1 MIATV
6 NFIKYQRQSAGAL
19 SRVSTYVK
27 QEQKTEG
34 QRLVSGLNC
43 SPQFSVQEF
52 LATRQM
58 HRKESP
64 VYFYHYTQAF
74 HPEENI
80 TGSAAHKLA
89 TEFAE
94 KAWPGCEVL
103 VATHTDAD
111 HIHSH
116 FIVNAVR
123 FDDGKMLRQ
132 GPATLQHLRT
142 LSDELCMQYGYSV
155 LPSHRQKKTDGLSTR
170 EYRSAAKG
178 QSWKFRLINTIENC
192 MRYAGSREEFIRLME
207 SEGYQVKWTKDRKNI
222 TYTTPQGK
230 KCRDD
235 RLHGDKFWK
244 EVMEREFR
252 IREEIFHG
260 RIDGEKQAYCTAQ
273 DGEPSHREGVGTDDG
288 ITVPGHQATGTDY
301 EMCGRIPGSA
311 QPAWSGRTSD
321 SDGGGTK
328 NPAADGGE
336 DRTGWE
342 EERGAYFVSQG
353 LAAPAPAGMALGHP
367 DLSGIGSSLLHLGY
381 RLEQSVDAPLPTVP
395 VSEHIDRKRWAELQR
410 KRIAAGHK
418 ADDHEEQIQGQQMG

>member
-1 MIATV
+1 MATV

-19 SRVSTYVK
+19 ARVSAYVK

-34 QRLVSGLNC
+34 QRLVSGINC
-43 SPQFSVQEF
+43 SPQLSVQEF

-58 HRKESP
+58 YRKESP

-80 TGSAAHKLA
+80 TGAAAHNLA
-89 TEFAE
+89 KEFAE

-132 GPATLQHLRT
+132 GPTTLQHLRE

-155 LPSHRQKKTDGLSTR
+155 LPSQRQRKTDGLSVR
-170 EYRSAAKG
+170 EYRSAVKG
-178 QSWKFRLINTIENC
+178 QSWKFRLMNTIENC

-207 SEGYQVKWTKDRKNI
+207 SEGYQVKWTKERKNI
-222 TYTTPQGK
+222 TYTTPQGR

-235 RLHGDKFWK
+235 RLHGEKFWK

-252 IREEIFHG
+252 IREEIFRG
-260 RIDGEKQAYCTAQ
+260 RIDGEEQAHRTAQ
-273 DGEPSHREGVGTDDG
+273 GGESSHREGVGANDSL
-288 ITVPGHQATGTDY
+288 TVPDCQTTGTVS
-301 EMCGRIPGSA
+301 EMGGGIPGPA
-311 QPAWSGRTSD
+311 QSVWSERAPD
-321 SDGGGTK
+321 SDGGGTES
-328 NPAADGGE
+328 PSSDSREDG
-336 DRTGWE
+336 TGWE
-342 EERGAYFVSQG
+342 KERAAYFAAQG

-367 DLSGIGSSLLHLGY
+367 DLGGIGSSLLHLGY

>member
-1 MIATV
+1 MATV

-19 SRVSTYVK
+19 SRVSAYVK
-27 QEQKTEG
+27 QGQKTEG
-34 QRLVSGLNC
+34 QRLVSGINC

-80 TGSAAHKLA
+80 TGAAAHKLA

-123 FDDGKMLRQ
+123 PDNGKMLRQ
-132 GPATLQHLRT
+132 GPTTLRHLRE

-155 LPSHRQKKTDGLSTR
+155 LPSQRQKKTDGLSAR

-178 QSWKFRLINTIENC
+178 QSWKFLLMNTIENC

-207 SEGYQVKWTKDRKNI
+207 SEGYQVKWTKDRKSI
-222 TYTTPQGK
+222 TYTTPQGR

-235 RLHGDKFWK
+235 RLHGNKFWK

-260 RIDGEKQAYCTAQ
+260 RIDGEEQAHRTAQ
-273 DGEPSHREGVGTDDG
+273 NGEPSHRERVGADDG
-288 ITVPGHQATGTDY
+288 ITIPGHQTTGTVG
-301 EMCGRIPGSA
+301 EMGGGIPGPA
-311 QPAWSGRTSD
+311 QPAWSVRTPG
-321 SDGGGTK
+321 SDGGGTE
-328 NPAADGGE
+328 NPAADGGK
-336 DRTGWE
+336 DGTGWE
-342 EERGAYFVSQG
+342 KERAAYFVSQG
-353 LAAPAPAGMALGHP
+353 LAAPAPAGMALGHS
-367 DLSGIGSSLLHLGY
+367 DLTGLVGNLVQWGRH
-381 RLEQSVDAPLPTVP
+381 LEQSAGTPLPTIP
-395 VSEHIDRKRWAELQR
+395 VSGHIDRKRWVELQR
-410 KRIAAGHK
+410 KRVATGHR
-418 ADDHEEQIQGQQMG
+418 ADDHEEQQTWQQKM

>member
-1 MIATV
+1 MATV

-19 SRVSTYVK
+19 SRVSAYVK

-34 QRLVSGLNC
+34 QRLVGGINC
-43 SPQFSVQEF
+43 SPQLSVQEF
-52 LATRQM
+52 LSTRQM
-58 HRKESP
+58 SRKESP
-64 VYFYHYTQAF
+64 VYFYHYPQAF

-80 TGSAAHKLA
+80 TGAAAHKLA
-89 TEFAE
+89 KEFAE

-132 GPATLQHLRT
+132 GPTTLQHLRE

-155 LPSHRQKKTDGLSTR
+155 LPSQRQRKTDGLSVR
-170 EYRSAAKG
+170 EYRSAVKG
-178 QSWKFRLINTIENC
+178 QSWKFRLMNTIENC

-207 SEGYQVKWTKDRKNI
+207 SEGYQVKWTKERKNI
-222 TYTTPQGK
+222 TYTTPQGR

-260 RIDGEKQAYCTAQ
+260 RIDGEEQAHRTAQ
-273 DGEPSHREGVGTDDG
+273 SREPSHRKRVGTADG
-288 ITVPGHQATGTDY
+288 LTVPNHQAAGAAG
-301 EMCGRIPGSA
+301 EMGGGIPSPA
-311 QPAWSGRTSD
+311 QPAWSERTPD
-321 SDGGGTK
+321 SDGGGTE

-336 DRTGWE
+336 DGTGWE
-342 EERGAYFVSQG
+342 KERAAYLASQG
-353 LAAPAPAGMALGHP
+353 LAAPAPAGMALGHS
-367 DLSGIGSSLLHLGY
+367 DFDSIGRSLIHLGY
-381 RLEQSVDAPLPTVP
+381 RLEQSADAPLPSVP
-395 VSEHIDRKRWAELQR
+395 VSGHIDRKRWEELQR
-410 KRIAAGHK
+410 KRIAAGHRP
-418 ADDHEEQIQGQQMG
+418 DDHEEHIQGQQMG

>member
-1 MIATV
+1 MATV

-19 SRVSTYVK
+19 SRVSAYVK

-34 QRLVSGLNC
+34 QRLVSGINC

-80 TGSAAHKLA
+80 TGAAAHKLA
-89 TEFAE
+89 KEFAE

-123 FDDGKMLRQ
+123 PDNGKMLQQ
-132 GPATLQHLRT
+132 GPTTLRHLRE

-155 LPSHRQKKTDGLSTR
+155 LPSQRQKKTDGLSAR

-178 QSWKFRLINTIENC
+178 QSWKFLLMNTIENC

-207 SEGYQVKWTKDRKNI
+207 SEGYQVKWTKDRKSI
-222 TYTTPQGK
+222 TYTTPQGR

-235 RLHGDKFWK
+235 RLHGNKFWK

-252 IREEIFHG
+252 IREELLYG
-260 RIDGEKQAYCTAQ
+260 RIDGEEQAHRTAQ
-273 DGEPSHREGVGTDDG
+273 DGEPSHREGVGTADG
-288 ITVPGHQATGTDY
+288 LTVSDHQATGTVGKTD
-301 EMCGRIPGSA
+301 ERIPGPA
-311 QPAWSGRTSD
+311 QPVPGDRET
-321 SDGGGTK
+321 GGGGERT
-328 NPAADGGE
+328 DGDPSSGNGHG
-336 DRTGWE
+336 TGWE
-342 EERGAYFVSQG
+342 KERAAYFVSQG
-353 LAAPAPAGMALGHP
+353 LSAPAPAGMALGHS
-367 DLSGIGSSLLHLGY
+367 DLDSIGRSLIHLGY
-381 RLEQSVDAPLPTVP
+381 RLEQSADAPLPTVP
-395 VSEHIDRKRWAELQR
+395 VSGHIDRKRWEELQR
-410 KRIAAGHK
+410 KRIAAGHRP
-418 ADDHEEQIQGQQMG
+418 DDHEEHIQGQQMG

>member
-1 MIATV
+1 MATV

-19 SRVSTYVK
+19 SRVSAYVK
-27 QEQKTEG
+27 QEQKTES
-34 QRLVSGLNC
+34 QRLVSGINC
-43 SPQFSVQEF
+43 SPQLSVQEF
-52 LATRQM
+52 LATRKM
-58 HRKESP
+58 YHKESP

-80 TGSAAHKLA
+80 TGVAAHKLA

-123 FDDGKMLRQ
+123 PDDGKMLRQ
-132 GPATLQHLRT
+132 GPTTLRHLRE
-142 LSDELCMQYGYSV
+142 LSDELCMRYGYSV
-155 LPSHRQKKTDGLSTR
+155 LPSQRQKKTDGLSAR
-170 EYRSAAKG
+170 EYRSAVKG
-178 QSWKFRLINTIENC
+178 QSWKFRLMNTIENC

-207 SEGYQVKWTKDRKNI
+207 SEGYRVKWTKDRKNI
-222 TYTTPQGK
+222 TYTTPQGR

-252 IREEIFHG
+252 IREEILHG
-260 RIDGEKQAYCTAQ
+260 RIDGEEQAHRTAQ
-273 DGEPSHREGVGTDDG
+273 NGEPSHREGVGTDDG
-288 ITVPGHQATGTDY
+288 LTAPDHQVAGASG
-301 EMCGRIPGSA
+301 EMGGGIPGPTQSA
-311 QPAWSGRTSD
+311 RSERAPG
-321 SDGGGTK
+321 SDGGGTES
-328 NPAADGGE
+328 PAADSGE
-336 DRTGWE
+336 DGTGWE
-342 EERGAYFVSQG
+342 KERAAYFASQG

-367 DLSGIGSSLLHLGY
+367 DLGGIGSSLIHLGY
-381 RLEQSVDAPLPTVP
+381 RLEQSAESLPPTVP
-395 VSEHIDRKRWAELQR
+395 MTEHIDRKRWAELQR

>member
-1 MIATV
+1 MATV

-19 SRVSTYVK
+19 SRVSAYVK

-34 QRLVSGLNC
+34 QRLVSGINC

-80 TGSAAHKLA
+80 TGAAAHKLA
-89 TEFAE
+89 KEFAE

-116 FIVNAVR
+116 FIVNAVQPN
-123 FDDGKMLRQ
+123 DGKMLRQ
-132 GPATLQHLRT
+132 GPTTLQHLRE

-155 LPSHRQKKTDGLSTR
+155 LPSQRQKKTDGLSTR

-178 QSWKFRLINTIENC
+178 QSWKFRLMNTIENC

-207 SEGYQVKWTKDRKNI
+207 SEGYQVKWTKERKNI
-222 TYTTPQGK
+222 TYTTPQGR

-235 RLHGDKFWK
+235 RLHGNKFWK

-260 RIDGEKQAYCTAQ
+260 RIDGEEQAHRTAQ
-273 DGEPSHREGVGTDDG
+273 NGEPSHRERVGADDG
-288 ITVPGHQATGTDY
+288 ITIPDHQTTGTVGEMGGGIPGPAQPVPGDRETG
-301 EMCGRIPGSA
+301 
-311 QPAWSGRTSD
+311 
-321 SDGGGTK
+321 
-328 NPAADGGE
+328 DGGE
-336 DRTGWE
+336 RTDGDPSSGNGHGTGWE
-342 EERGAYFVSQG
+342 KERAAYFVSQG
-353 LAAPAPAGMALGHP
+353 LAAPAPAGMALGHS
-367 DLSGIGSSLLHLGY
+367 DFDSIGRSLIHLGY
-381 RLEQSVDAPLPTVP
+381 RLEQSADAPLPSVP
-395 VSEHIDRKRWAELQR
+395 VSGHIDRKRWEELQR
-410 KRIAAGHK
+410 KRVATGHR
-418 ADDHEEQIQGQQMG
+418 ADDHEEQNQGQQMG

>member
-1 MIATV
+1 MATV

-19 SRVSTYVK
+19 SRVSAYVK

-34 QRLVSGLNC
+34 QRLVSGINC

-80 TGSAAHKLA
+80 TGAAAHKLA
-89 TEFAE
+89 KEFAE

-123 FDDGKMLRQ
+123 PDNGKMLQQ
-132 GPATLQHLRT
+132 GPTTLRHLRE

-155 LPSHRQKKTDGLSTR
+155 LPSQRQKKTDGLSAR

-178 QSWKFRLINTIENC
+178 QSWKFLLMNTIENC

-207 SEGYQVKWTKDRKNI
+207 SEGYQVKWTKDRKSI
-222 TYTTPQGK
+222 TYTTPQGR

-235 RLHGDKFWK
+235 RLHGNKFWK

-252 IREEIFHG
+252 IREEILYG
-260 RIDGEKQAYCTAQ
+260 RIDGKEQAHRTAQ
-273 DGEPSHREGVGTDDG
+273 GREPPHREGVGADDG
-288 ITVPGHQATGTDY
+288 YTVPDHQAAGAAG
-301 EMCGRIPGSA
+301 EMGGGISGSA
-311 QPAWSGRTSD
+311 QPSWSERTPD
-321 SDGGGTK
+321 SDGGGTE

-336 DRTGWE
+336 DGTGWE
-342 EERGAYFVSQG
+342 KERAAYFASQG
-353 LAAPAPAGMALGHP
+353 LTAPVPAGMALGHP
-367 DLSGIGSSLLHLGY
+367 DLVGLVGDLVQLGHH
-381 RLEQSVDAPLPTVP
+381 LEQSADAPLPTVP
-395 VSEHIDRKRWAELQR
+395 VSGHIDRKRWQELQR
-410 KRIAAGHK
+410 KRIASGHR
-418 ADDHEEQIQGQQMG
+418 ADDHEEEIHGQQMG

>member
-1 MIATV
+1 MATV

-19 SRVSTYVK
+19 SRVSAYVK
-27 QEQKTEG
+27 QAQKTEG
-34 QRLVSGLNC
+34 QRLVSGINC

-80 TGSAAHKLA
+80 TGATAHKLA

-123 FDDGKMLRQ
+123 PDDGKMLRQ
-132 GPATLQHLRT
+132 GPTTLRYLREI
-142 LSDELCMQYGYSV
+142 SDELCMQYGYSV
-155 LPSHRQKKTDGLSTR
+155 LPTHRQKKTDGLSTR

-178 QSWKFRLINTIENC
+178 QSWKFRLMNTIENC

-222 TYTTPQGK
+222 TYTTPQGR

-235 RLHGDKFWK
+235 RLHGDKFRK

-252 IREEIFHG
+252 VREEILHG
-260 RIDGEKQAYCTAQ
+260 RIDGEEQAHRAAQ
-273 DGEPSHREGVGTDDG
+273 GGEPSHREGVDADDG
-288 ITVPGHQATGTDY
+288 LTASDQQAAGADREGLRKLSGTV
-301 EMCGRIPGSA
+301 
-311 QPAWSGRTSD
+311 QPVP
-321 SDGGGTK
+321 SDGK
-328 NPAADGGE
+328 ADSGGE
-336 DRTGWE
+336 RTGGDSSGGNDHRTGWE
-342 EERGAYFVSQG
+342 EERAAYLVSQG
-353 LAAPAPAGMALGHP
+353 LSASAPAGMALEHP
-367 DLSGIGSSLLHLGY
+367 SPGGIGSSLLHLGY
-381 RLEQSVDAPLPTVP
+381 RLEQSVDAPLPTAS
-395 VSEHIDRKRWAELQR
+395 VSGHIDRKRWAELQR
-410 KRIAAGHK
+410 KRIATGHK

>member
-1 MIATV
+1 MATV
-6 NFIKYQRQSAGAL
+6 NFIKYQRQSVGAL
-19 SRVSTYVK
+19 SRVSAYVK

-34 QRLVSGLNC
+34 QRLVSGINC
-43 SPQFSVQEF
+43 SPQLSVQEF
-52 LATRQM
+52 LATRKM
-58 HRKESP
+58 YHKESP

-80 TGSAAHKLA
+80 TGMAAHKLA
-89 TEFAE
+89 KEFAE

-123 FDDGKMLRQ
+123 PDDGKMLRQ
-132 GPATLQHLRT
+132 GPTTLRHLRE
-142 LSDELCMQYGYSV
+142 LSDELCMRYGYSV
-155 LPSHRQKKTDGLSTR
+155 LPSQRQKKADGLSAR

-178 QSWKFRLINTIENC
+178 QSWKFRLMNTIENC
-192 MRYAGSREEFIRLME
+192 MRYAGAREEFIRLME

-222 TYTTPQGK
+222 TYTTPQGR

-260 RIDGEKQAYCTAQ
+260 RIDGKEQTHRTAQ
-273 DGEPSHREGVGTDDG
+273 DGESSHREGVGTDDG
-288 ITVPGHQATGTDY
+288 PAVPDRQTTGTVG
-301 EMCGRIPGSA
+301 ELGRGIPGPA
-311 QPAWSGRTSD
+311 QPVWSKRTLG
-321 SDGGGTK
+321 SDGGGTES
-328 NPAADGGE
+328 PAADSGE

-342 EERGAYFVSQG
+342 KERAAYLVTQG
-353 LAAPAPAGMALGHP
+353 IATQAPAGMALGHS
-367 DLSGIGSSLLHLGY
+367 DLGGIGSSLIHLGY
-381 RLEQSVDAPLPTVP
+381 RLEQSADAPLPTVP
-395 VSEHIDRKRWAELQR
+395 VSEYIDRKRWTELQR
-410 KRIAAGHK
+410 KHIAAGHK
-418 ADDHEEQIQGQQMG
+418 ADDHEEQQTWQQEM